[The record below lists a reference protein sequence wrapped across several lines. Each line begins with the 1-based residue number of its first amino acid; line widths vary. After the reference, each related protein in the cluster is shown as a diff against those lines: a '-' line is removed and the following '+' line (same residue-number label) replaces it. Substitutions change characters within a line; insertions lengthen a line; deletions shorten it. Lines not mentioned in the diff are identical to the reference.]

1 MTTPWMLVIDTP
13 TAQPETKLGGL
24 PIVLRLALE
33 AQRAQASAVVLRG
46 DSKATAR
53 ALLLDP
59 RFKLPVLDEPAPECV
74 RVVVT
79 SNWVVHRQS
88 FAELALEHRAPGEEV
103 HFDASRRPSTPYA
116 FAPVEVVD
124 AASARRA
131 EQLLFRSLRKTED
144 GWTAR
149 WFNRY
154 VSLALSRWLAKTPIL
169 PNQLSVVILGI
180 GLFGAYLASRGGYWP
195 MLIGATLFQLQ
206 SILDG
211 CDGELSRIT
220 FRGSV
225 LGEWL
230 DTVGDDL
237 TNYSFFAGAAA
248 GLYRT
253 TGSPLYLVVGG
264 AMLVSG
270 IIGSGL
276 EYRYLI
282 RIGSGNILKYPLSQA
297 TSNRDGR
304 FGFIAPLFKRDTFV
318 LLTWVSAL
326 LNVVG
331 ATLVAFA
338 IGAIGVLWSVISTE
352 MRLARQARLR
362 REKAAPSS

>member
-1 MTTPWMLVIDTP
+1 MATPWTLVIDTTP
-13 TAQPETKLGGL
+13 TEPVATLGGL

-33 AQRAQASAVVLRG
+33 AQRAHASAVALRG
-46 DSKATAR
+46 ELAAPMR
-53 ALLLDP
+53 ERLRDP
-59 RFKLPVLDEPAPECV
+59 RLKLEVRDAPSLESV
-74 RVVVT
+74 SVVVP
-79 SNWVVHRQS
+79 SNWVLHRQT
-88 FAELALEHRAPGEEV
+88 FADLDLQHRAPGEEV
-103 HFDASRRPSTPYA
+103 RLDVQRCPTSPYA
-116 FAPVEVVD
+116 FAPVAVID
-124 AASARRA
+124 TASAKRA
-131 EQLLFRSLRKTED
+131 ERLLFRSLRKPED

-149 WFNRY
+149 WLNRY
-154 VSLALSRWLAKTPIL
+154 ISLSLSQLLAKTPIR
-169 PNQLSVVILGI
+169 PNQLSVFILGI

-195 MLIGATLFQLQ
+195 MLLGATLFQLQ

-220 FRGSV
+220 FRGSL

-253 TGSPLYLVVGG
+253 TGSPLYLAVGG
-264 AMLVSG
+264 VMLVSG
-270 IIGSGL
+270 ILGSGI

-282 RIGSGNILKYPLSQA
+282 RIGSGDLLKYPLSQA
-297 TSNRDGR
+297 TSKREGR
-304 FGFIAPLFKRDTFV
+304 LGWIAPLFKRDTFV
-318 LLTWVSAL
+318 LLTWGSAL

-338 IGAIGVLWSVISTE
+338 IGAVGVLCSVIATE
-352 MRLARQARLR
+352 MRLARQ
-362 REKAAPSS
+362 EKAAPSP

>member
-1 MTTPWMLVIDTP
+1 MATPWTLVIDTP
-13 TAQPETKLGGL
+13 SLQPEATLGGL
-24 PIVLRLALE
+24 PVVLRLALE
-33 AQRAQASAVVLRG
+33 AQRAQANAIVLRG
-46 DSKATAR
+46 EFQANAR
-53 ALLLDP
+53 ALLRDSRL
-59 RFKLPVLDEPAPECV
+59 KLAVLDEPAPASV
-74 RVVVT
+74 RVVVP
-79 SNWVVHRQS
+79 SNWVIHRQAL
-88 FAELALEHRAPGEEV
+88 AELDLAHRAPGDEV
-103 HFDASRRPSTPYA
+103 HLDAARCPSAPYA

-131 EQLLFRSLRKTED
+131 EQLLFRSLRKPED

-149 WFNRY
+149 WLNRY
-154 VSLALSRWLAKTPIL
+154 VSLSLSRWLARTPIR
-169 PNQLSVVILGI
+169 PNQLSVFILGI

-220 FRGSV
+220 FRGSL

-264 AMLVSG
+264 VMLVSG
-270 IIGSGL
+270 FLGSGL

-282 RIGSGNILKYPLSQA
+282 RIGSGDLLKYPLSQA
-297 TSNRDGR
+297 TSNREGR

-318 LLTWVSAL
+318 LLTWGSAL

-338 IGAIGVLWSVISTE
+338 LGAVGVLGSVIATE
-352 MRLARQARLR
+352 MRLARQARR
-362 REKAAPSS
+362 QRAKAAPSS